1 MEGRPLG
8 SRLLRRG
15 PPLPTASGARR
26 LLTWKLHGRETR
38 RELPAQLLAA
48 VMAGIERATYATD
61 LRALQAEVAELKADV
76 AELKQEAG

>member
-1 MEGRPLG
+1 ME
-8 SRLLRRG
+8 
-15 PPLPTASGARR
+15 
-26 LLTWKLHGRETR
+26 LHGRETR